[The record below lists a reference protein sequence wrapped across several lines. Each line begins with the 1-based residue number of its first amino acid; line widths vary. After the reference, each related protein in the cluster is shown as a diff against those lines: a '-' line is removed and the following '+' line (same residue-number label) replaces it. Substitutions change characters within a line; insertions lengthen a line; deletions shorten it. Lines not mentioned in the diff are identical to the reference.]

1 MFRINYL
8 PWYLFLLGTF
18 ILFNIDSL
26 WSLSVDI
33 AHHYALAYRISEQ
46 WWLTAIFDPTLGEM
60 NIYPRGGHIIAAIV
74 GAFFNST
81 FIGLQLTTLASVAI
95 IWISILAI
103 LNGMPQRIANASLLS
118 FFLFFLINTFILRF
132 GLHGHEVVS
141 NYFFSQLVA
150 QAFLYLSLIFSMR
163 IEKKI
168 GELWAAFALLF
179 IMSFV
184 ATIHLLPAIQ
194 ILGLIGGITAIKIF
208 GIYMNSEDYSKTQIA
223 IAVII
228 PVVSIIVLVF
238 HPSFSAMLS
247 IGANN
252 GALKLHN
259 IPYPLGI
266 IALSI
271 LVLLT
276 SFILFMQWARH
287 NTNVIEAKYFSILGA
302 STAALCLIQYTLNF
316 YDIGSDYAVKKY
328 GFSLLTISLIQ
339 LSIIFSLIAVR
350 SSHTKIASS
359 ILTNDIARKIILTAL
374 GLFVLLSVVPNKKTI
389 DASKIVE
396 MEKRISILAY
406 SEIPQAPDGKSNVV
420 IGLSDFSNTINY
432 LFSIAFAKTQRDF
445 AISDVLIAG
454 KLSDFDKYYK
464 VISSSGN
471 ANYGSSSICASSVSG
486 DISIIDSLCLEHQI
500 TTKNKLCENSFNFST
515 ASIPLSLLQGFSVRE
530 DHGRWTNGKT
540 AQFMCLAGDNRYN
553 SIKLELTPFIYGS
566 LKSQRL
572 EISVNGIH
580 VYQNVISTSRDSRN
594 PVNIDLT
601 NIPVADEYVLEFN
614 MPDAI
619 SPKEVGLNDDGRM
632 IAFSIYRIAF
642 H

>member
-1 MFRINYL
+1 MIRTNYL
-8 PWYLFLLGTF
+8 PLYLFLLGTF

-26 WSLSVDI
+26 WSGSVDL

-46 WWLTAIFDPTLGEM
+46 WWLTSIFDPTLGEM

-81 FIGLQLTTLASVAI
+81 FIGIQLTTLASVAI
-95 IWISILAI
+95 IWLSILAI
-103 LNGMPQRIANASLLS
+103 LNGMPQRIANTSLLS
-118 FFLFFLINTFILRF
+118 FFLLLLMNTFIIRF
-132 GLHGHEVVS
+132 ELHGHEVIG
-141 NYFFSQLVA
+141 NYFYSQLVA

-163 IEKKI
+163 IEKKN
-168 GELWAAFALLF
+168 GELWATFALLF

-184 ATIHLLPAIQ
+184 ETIHLLPAIQ

-208 GIYMNSEDYSKTQIA
+208 GIYRNPEDYSKTQIA

-238 HPSFSAMLS
+238 HPSFSVMRS

-252 GALKLHN
+252 GALALHN

-287 NTNVIEAKYFSILGA
+287 NTNVIEAKYFSILGV
-302 STAALCLIQYTLNF
+302 STAALCLIQYALTF
-316 YDIGSDYAVKKY
+316 YDMGSDYAVKKY
-328 GFSLLTISLIQ
+328 GYSLLTILLIQ

-350 SSHTKIASS
+350 SGHNRIASS
-359 ILTNDIARKIILTAL
+359 ILDNDIARKIILTAL
-374 GLFVLLSVVPNKKTI
+374 GLFVLLSVVPNKKLI
-389 DASKIVE
+389 DASEIVE
-396 MEKRISILAY
+396 MEKRISILKY
-406 SEIPQAPDGKSNVV
+406 SEIPQAPAGKSNVV

-432 LFSIAFAKTQRDF
+432 LFSIALAKTERVL
-445 AISDVLIAG
+445 AIHDVLISG

-486 DISIIDSLCLEHQI
+486 DISIIDSLCLKNQ
-500 TTKNKLCENSFNFST
+500 NKLCENSFDFT
-515 ASIPLSLLQGFSVRE
+515 TGSIPMSLLQGFSVPE
-530 DHGRWTNGKT
+530 AHGRWTSGKT
-540 AQFMCLAGDNRYN
+540 SRFICLSGDKKYN
-553 SIKLELTPFIYGS
+553 SIQIELKPFIYGT

-572 EISVNGIH
+572 EIYVNGIH
-580 VYQNVISTSRDSRN
+580 IYQDDISNSEDFRN
-594 PVNIDLT
+594 QIDIDLT

-614 MPDAI
+614 MPDA
-619 SPKEVGLNDDGRM
+619 STPKEVGLNEDTRK
-632 IAFSIYRIAF
+632 IAFSIKRISF